1 MSGDKLPIIPR
12 SDPNI
17 TADRRP
23 AGRIVDEMV
32 DGFLSL
38 SRSDRDVHDAQLA
51 RFIIGKHEF
60 HESDYR
66 QVLLWAEDMK
76 LEPSLVV
83 ERLLASPAKEVD
95 GPTPTQILDGRFIKI
110 SWDMALLPLESFEWV
125 EGLLIEEIAFIA
137 TEGHEAVAKTLAP
150 PLPELRV
157 LRCPNMGIVIL
168 DLSLAPKLT
177 ELNCRGNYIGELDLF
192 DVPNLRVLD
201 CRDNELRK
209 LHFPTA
215 SQLTSISCCRN
226 HLRDLDLSTVSQLK
240 TLFCLS
246 NTITVLH
253 LSGLSFLSGLFC
265 SDNQLTAIDLT
276 TVPQLEALY
285 CDGNHLTEINLSPV
299 PQLKALTLG
308 GNPITKLD
316 LSSVPLLAML
326 FCGATLL
333 TQIDLS
339 CVPNLGCLLCKNIDL
354 PILDIRGLR
363 ALEILEYAPEHTRLI
378 QRPDQN
384 F

>member
-12 SDPNI
+12 SDQNI
-17 TADRRP
+17 TTARP
-23 AGRIVDEMV
+23 PVGRIVDEMV
-32 DGFLSL
+32 NGFLSL
-38 SRSDRDVHDAQLA
+38 SRLNRDVHDVQLE
-51 RFIIGKHEF
+51 RFMIGKHEF
-60 HESDYR
+60 CEPDYR
-66 QVLLWAEDMK
+66 QVLLWAQDMR
-76 LEPSLVV
+76 LEPSLLV
-83 ERLLASPAKEVD
+83 ERLLALPAKEAG
-95 GPTPTQILDGRFIKI
+95 GPTPTQIVDGRIIKI
-110 SWDMALLPLESFEWV
+110 GWDIALLPLGSFEWV
-125 EGLLIEEIAFIA
+125 EGLVIEEIAFFVP
-137 TEGHEAVAKTLAP
+137 EGHDVVAKTLAP

-157 LRCPNMGIVIL
+157 LRCQNMGVVIL

-192 DVPNLRVLD
+192 AVPNLRVLD

-226 HLRDLDLSTVSQLK
+226 QLCDLDLSTVSQLK

-246 NTITVLH
+246 NTITVIH
-253 LSGLSFLSGLFC
+253 LSGLSFLSGMFC
-265 SDNQLTAIDLT
+265 SDNQLTAIDLAS
-276 TVPQLEALY
+276 VPQLEALY
-285 CDGNHLTEINLSPV
+285 CDGNRLTEINLSSV
-299 PQLKALTLG
+299 HQLKALTLG

-333 TQIDLS
+333 RQLDLS
-339 CVPNLGCLLCKNIDL
+339 CVPNLGCLLCKNIHL
-354 PILDIRGLR
+354 PTLDIHGLK

-378 QRPDQN
+378 QRPDQK